1 LETTIEYES
10 ERMTALSN
18 LIARVGQVEVV
29 SSDVFDT
36 LLLRTLKSERSR
48 ILQGER
54 LFSELLKQR
63 EFSITADVLA
73 DARIRVQSLTFRA
86 LKLRSRP
93 GEAKLEEII
102 GRQLSMLGLPQSLA
116 AERLR
121 IEIEIEKRALVPAER
136 LAAVLRAHRRAG
148 ARIVA
153 SSDTTLPS
161 AAVSELIEHFHGR
174 DLIDRVY
181 SSADHGSTKR
191 HGDLFDV
198 VAAAEGVPMNRI
210 LHIGDDWLADVQI
223 PSAKGISVQHVPQP
237 SYRNSLRRL
246 DGALTEVAR
255 TVRARA
261 RVKAVAPIGSAAEFG
276 RTVFGPIVTQFCLQ
290 IWLYTEAEVADNTV
304 LLFCARGGIGIR
316 QVFEEV
322 VSKLSLPLRA
332 RRENFL
338 ISRLVAARAALLSQ
352 SPTALE
358 TIGIEFR
365 GRTFA
370 DVATAL
376 GGRSYDL
383 PDQWHRPLNVA
394 ELFLLIFGKSGA
406 EVLAD
411 IIRQHEMFAAHFQKL
426 AQETDRVILV
436 DTGLYGS
443 TQRLLASAFPKM
455 SIETIQFARSNH
467 KGQSEDHFPRVA
479 GLVSE
484 RDFYDPLS
492 ASSCVLRYWQLIE
505 KLFEPMIPSVRT
517 FVKSSSAEIVAN
529 CGDINHGVFDPTVGN
544 ALLAG
549 AIEYVHSLPVI
560 NAGAVASLDAETAWQ
575 RLRYAIVRPTPADLN
590 HLDVGSRSVDFG
602 RPDLI
607 KDSVPERRETL
618 IQKLTTLKG
627 QLWREGAITRDF
639 PALKHVLLPALS
651 SIQSVRGL
659 SRRFS

>member
-1 LETTIEYES
+1 
-10 ERMTALSN
+10 MTALSN
-18 LIARVGQVEVV
+18 LIAGVGQVEVV

-54 LFSELLKQR
+54 LFSELLKLR
-63 EFSITADVLA
+63 GFSITADVLA
-73 DARIRVQSLTFRA
+73 ETRIRAQGLAFRA

-102 GRQLSMLGLPQSLA
+102 GRQLSVLGLPQSLA

-121 IEIEIEKRALVPAER
+121 IEIEIEKRALAPARR
-136 LAAVLRAHRRAG
+136 LAEVLKAHRRAG

-161 AAVSELIEHFHGR
+161 SAVSELIEHFHGP

-181 SSADHGSTKR
+181 SSADLGSTKR
-191 HGDLFDV
+191 YGDLFDV
-198 VAAAEGVPMNRI
+198 VAKAEGVPMNRI

-246 DGALTEVAR
+246 DGALTEAAR
-255 TVRARA
+255 TIRTRA
-261 RVKAVAPIGSAAEFG
+261 RVRAVAPIGSAAQFG

-290 IWLYTEAEVADNTV
+290 IWLYAEAEVADNVV
-304 LLFCARGGIGIR
+304 LLFCARGGLGIR
-316 QVFEEV
+316 QVFEDV
-322 VSKLSLPLRA
+322 VSKLALPLRA

-338 ISRLVAARAALLSQ
+338 ISRLVAARAALLAQ

-370 DVATAL
+370 DVAAAL

-383 PDQWHRPLNVA
+383 PDQWRRPLDVA
-394 ELFLLIFGKSGA
+394 ELFSFIFGKSGA
-406 EVLAD
+406 DVLAD
-411 IIRQHEMFAAHFQKL
+411 ITRQHEIFVAHFEQL

-484 RDFYDPLS
+484 RDFYDPFS
-492 ASSCVLRYWQLIE
+492 IASCVLRYWQLIE
-505 KLFEPMIPSVRT
+505 RLFEPLIPSVRT
-517 FVKSSSAEIVAN
+517 FVRGSSGEITAN
-529 CGDINHGVFDPTVGN
+529 CGDIEYGVFDPTAGN
-544 ALLAG
+544 ALLTG
-549 AIEYVHSLPVI
+549 AIQYVRSLPAI
-560 NAGAVASLDAETAWQ
+560 NAGAVACLDAETAWQ
-575 RLRYAIVRPTPADLN
+575 RLRRAILRPTPADLN
-590 HLDVGSRSVDFG
+590 HLDVGIRSVDFG
-602 RPDLI
+602 RPDLM
-607 KDSVPERRETL
+607 KDSVPEGSGSLVR
-618 IQKLTTLKG
+618 KLAALKG
-627 QLWREGAITRDF
+627 QFWREGAITRDF
-639 PALKHVLLPALS
+639 PALKHVLLPALG

-659 SRRFS
+659 SRRLG

>member
-1 LETTIEYES
+1 
-10 ERMTALSN
+10 MTALSN
-18 LIARVGQVEVV
+18 LLARVGQAEVV

-48 ILQGER
+48 ILQGEQ
-54 LFSELLKQR
+54 LFSELLLQR
-63 EFSITADVLA
+63 GFSITADVLA
-73 DARIRVQSLTFRA
+73 DTRLRAQSMAFRA

-102 GRQLSMLGLPQSLA
+102 SRQLSMLGLPQSLV

-121 IEIEIEKRALVPAER
+121 IEIEIEKGALTPAER
-136 LAAVLRAHRRAG
+136 LAAVLKAHRRAG

-161 AAVSELIEHFHGR
+161 TAVSELIEHFHGR

-181 SSADHGSTKR
+181 SSADLGSTKR

-198 VAAAEGVPMNRI
+198 VAAAEGVPLNRI
-210 LHIGDDWLADVQI
+210 LHVGDDWLADVQI

-237 SYRNSLRRL
+237 SYRSSLRRL

-255 TVRARA
+255 SIRTRA
-261 RVKAVAPIGSAAEFG
+261 RVKAIQPIESATQFG

-290 IWLYTEAEVADNTV
+290 IWLYGEAEVEDNAV
-304 LLFCARGGIGIR
+304 LLFCARGGLGIR

-322 VSKLSLPLRA
+322 VSKLALPIRA

-338 ISRLVAARAALLSQ
+338 ISRLVAARAALLAQ
-352 SPTALE
+352 SPAALE

-383 PDQWHRPLNVA
+383 PDQWHRPLVVA
-394 ELFLLIFGKSGA
+394 ELFSLLFGKSGT

-411 IIRQHEMFAAHFQKL
+411 VSRQHAMFAAHFGQL
-426 AQETDRVILV
+426 ARETDRVILV

-455 SIETIQFARSNH
+455 SIETIQFARSNY
-467 KGQSEDHFPRVA
+467 KGQSEDHFTRVA

-484 RDFYDPLS
+484 RDFYDPFS
-492 ASSCVLRYWQLIE
+492 VTSCVLRYWQLIE
-505 KLFEPMIPSVRT
+505 RLFEPLIPSVQT
-517 FVKSSSAEIVAN
+517 FVRGSTGEIVAN
-529 CGDINHGVFDPTVGN
+529 CGDIKYGVFDPAVGN

-549 AIEYVHSLPVI
+549 AIEYVRSLPVI
-560 NAGAVASLDAETAWQ
+560 NAGTVACLDAEAAWQ
-575 RLRYAIVRPTPADLN
+575 RLRHAIIRPTLADLEQ
-590 HLDVGSRSVDFG
+590 LDVGSRSVDFG

-607 KDSVPERRETL
+607 KDSVSEGRGSL
-618 IQKLTTLKG
+618 IGKLTALKG
-627 QLWREGAITRDF
+627 QFWREGAITRDF
-639 PALKHVLLPALS
+639 PVMKHVLLPALG
-651 SIQSVRGL
+651 SIQSARGL
-659 SRRFS
+659 RRRLG